1 MTNDFTS
8 MCLATFAS
16 NYRVIAK
23 STNIEEEDF
32 EEESN
37 TDTGKKIQLLHN
49 MGTIARRTR
58 NDAVIRYPKFSKS
71 KDAEKY

>member
-1 MTNDFTS
+1 MTNDFTT

-49 MGTIARRTR
+49 MGCKK
-58 NDAVIRYPKFSKS
+58 NKK
-71 KDAEKY
+71 

>member
-37 TDTGKKIQLLHN
+37 TDTGKKYNCFTTWVQLQEEQE
-49 MGTIARRTR
+49 MMQ
-58 NDAVIRYPKFSKS
+58 S
-71 KDAEKY
+71 